1 MRFYPTKMTP
11 VTTIGVYVSE
21 VYVFT
26 HICGTRVPNCA
37 PGCDL
42 GLCDLCYVF
51 ATWFTGLTF
60 VFNS

>member
-1 MRFYPTKMTP
+1 

-51 ATWFTGLTF
+51 ATWFT
-60 VFNS
+60 SSRIARIS